1 MPRPAR
7 DAGPTRGGAHGLGTD
22 ELRDA
27 GPTRGGAHD
36 PGTNERRDASGRA
49 TEAAAAPR
57 PAAPTGPRAADLV
70 ADAVR
75 TGILSGE
82 LAPGTPLREEELS
95 AIHGVSRHTART
107 ALATL
112 TAERLATA
120 EPYRGVRVALLDDD
134 ALVAL
139 QQLRCALETEALRI
153 VREVGIH
160 PPGVDAALDDL
171 AAAETAGDWPA
182 TLAAHA
188 RVHLAL
194 VEAAGSPRIA
204 EEYRRLDSEM
214 HLLLTHVRPA
224 YAPGSLTAEHRAYVA
239 AALADPERAV
249 RAHLE
254 HSTRAIIDGR
264 RSATRRHMP
273 SPLETLGAPARRRG

>member
-1 MPRPAR
+1 MPRLAPDAPA
-7 DAGPTRGGAHGLGTD
+7 P
-22 ELRDA
+22 
-27 GPTRGGAHD
+27 
-36 PGTNERRDASGRA
+36 
-49 TEAAAAPR
+49 
-57 PAAPTGPRAADLV
+57 GPRAADV
-70 ADAVR
+70 VTDAVR
-75 TGILSGE
+75 AGILSGD

-95 AIHGVSRHTART
+95 AAYGVSRHTART
-107 ALATL
+107 ALARL

-120 EPYRGVRVALLDDD
+120 EPYRGVRVSSLDDD

-153 VREVGIH
+153 VRDRGIH
-160 PPGVDAALDDL
+160 PPGVDSALDAL
-171 AAAETAGDWPA
+171 EAAEASGDWTA

-224 YAPGSLTAEHRAYVA
+224 YEPGALAEEHRAYVIE
-239 AALADPERAV
+239 ALRDPEHAV

-254 HSTRAIIDGR
+254 HSTRAILDGR
-264 RSATRRHMP
+264 RRS
-273 SPLETLGAPARRRG
+273 

>member
-1 MPRPAR
+1 AGR
-7 DAGPTRGGAHGLGTD
+7 DVR
-22 ELRDA
+22 
-27 GPTRGGAHD
+27 
-36 PGTNERRDASGRA
+36 
-49 TEAAAAPR
+49 AAAAPGR
-57 PAAPTGPRAADLV
+57 ATADSPGPRAADLV

-75 TGILSGE
+75 AGILSGD

-95 AIHGVSRHTART
+95 AAHGVSRHTART
-107 ALATL
+107 ALTRLA
-112 TAERLATA
+112 AERLVTA
-120 EPYRGVRVALLDDD
+120 EPYRGVRVSLLDDD

-153 VREVGIH
+153 VRDRGIR
-160 PPGVDAALDDL
+160 PSDVDEALDDL
-171 AAAETAGDWPA
+171 ATADASGDWPA

-224 YAPGSLTAEHRAYVA
+224 YAPGSLTAEHRAYVEG
-239 AALADPERAV
+239 ALVDPEHVV
-249 RAHLE
+249 RAHLD

-264 RSATRRHMP
+264 RRRSAP
-273 SPLETLGAPARRRG
+273 

>member
-1 MPRPAR
+1 MPRPER
-7 DAGPTRGGAHGLGTD
+7 DA
-22 ELRDA
+22 
-27 GPTRGGAHD
+27 
-36 PGTNERRDASGRA
+36 NEG
-49 TEAAAAPR
+49 AAAVSRPELH
-57 PAAPTGPRAADLV
+57 PAAVTDGAGGSAAVPPPPVGKSSRTAPVIPPPRRTTAAPGPRTADAV

-75 TGILSGE
+75 AGILSGD

-95 AIHGVSRHTART
+95 TAHGVSRHTART
-107 ALATL
+107 ALAKL
-112 TAERLATA
+112 TADHLATA
-120 EPYRGVRVALLDDD
+120 EPYRGVRVSSLDDD

-153 VREVGIH
+153 VRDRGIH

-171 AAAETAGDWPA
+171 AAAEETGDWPA

-204 EEYRRLDSEM
+204 QEYRRLDSEM

-239 AALADPERAV
+239 LALADPERAV

-264 RSATRRHMP
+264 RA
-273 SPLETLGAPARRRG
+273 G

>member
-7 DAGPTRGGAHGLGTD
+7 DVNDGS
-22 ELRDA
+22 
-27 GPTRGGAHD
+27 
-36 PGTNERRDASGRA
+36 ASGRGG
-49 TEAAAAPR
+49 THPR
-57 PAAPTGPRAADLV
+57 RREVPTPGPRT
-70 ADAVR
+70 ADAVAAAVR
-75 TGILSGE
+75 AGILSGE

-95 AIHGVSRHTART
+95 AAHGVSRHTART

-120 EPYRGVRVALLDDD
+120 EPYRGVRVSLLDDD

-153 VREVGIH
+153 VRDRGIR
-160 PPGVDAALDDL
+160 PSGVDTALGDL
-171 AAAETAGDWPA
+171 AAAEAAGDWA
-182 TLAAHA
+182 GTLDAHA

-194 VEAAGSPRIA
+194 VEASGSPRIA
-204 EEYRRLDSEM
+204 EEYRRLDGEM
-214 HLLLTHVRPA
+214 RLLLTHVRPA
-224 YAPGSLTAEHRAYVA
+224 YAHGALTAEHRAYVEES
-239 AALADPERAV
+239 LRDPERVV

-264 RSATRRHMP
+264 SGR
-273 SPLETLGAPARRRG
+273 